1 MEKLITAGERIRKS
15 RERSNLLKEAE
26 FATIEYLCAR
36 MPQWLTPDM
45 LTVIGVLGSGVT
57 VLGLVMAAQY
67 SKYYLILSVVGFA
80 IQWFGDS
87 LDGRIAYYRNIPRK
101 WYGWALDISADWFSI
116 SIIGL
121 GFYSFFPHYKFLAF
135 IFILAYGGSMILSLI
150 QYKINNIYVI
160 DKSIFGP
167 TELRILICIFIL
179 AEIWI
184 PNSLI
189 VFTGAASLLLM
200 ILNTKEFLYVLKEGD
215 QRDIKAKAEKGQ

>member
-1 MEKLITAGERIRKS
+1 MEKLITAGERIRQS

-36 MPQWLTPDM
+36 MPKWLSPDM
-45 LTVIGVLGSGVT
+45 LTVIGVMGSGIT
-57 VLGLVMAAQY
+57 VLGLVMAQY
-67 SKYYLILSVVGFA
+67 SRYYLILSVVGFA

-121 GFYSFFPHYKFLAF
+121 GFYFFFPHYKFLAF
-135 IFILAYGGSMILSLI
+135 IFILTYGGSMILSLI
-150 QYKINNIYVI
+150 QYKVNNIYVI

-167 TELRILICIFIL
+167 TELRILICLFIL

-184 PNSLI
+184 ANSLL
-189 VFTGAASLLLM
+189 VFTGAASFLLM
-200 ILNTKEFLYVLKEGD
+200 ILNIKEFLYVLKEGD
-215 QRDIKAKAEKGQ
+215 KRDIKAKAEKGK